1 MFKQLKPTQW
11 IKLFRLDES
20 LGTPA
25 VWIEYAKYKKLTYS
39 SNVWSIIKIQKNI
52 WETHVFVGVV

>member
-52 WETHVFVGVV
+52 